1 MRPIC
6 ALLGG
11 LVFLSV
17 VTSVAR
23 AGIRDR
29 AGSLDWETFK
39 VPEYGTRLE
48 YPAGIFAAV
57 GEAEKGVGQ
66 RFESDDGHAVLSV
79 YARENDDGDTPTTYL
94 RKNLRQP
101 ARDYE
106 FLPFCP
112 RFHTLFRL
120 GVSAGGKAGLGSCG
134 DSDQSLT
141 PAARTMKP
149 SSMPSVSTAGS

>member
-6 ALLGG
+6 ALLGA
-11 LVFLSV
+11 LAFLF
-17 VTSVAR
+17 VAMF
-23 AGIRDR
+23 AAQAQLWDR
-29 AGSLDWETFK
+29 AGSLDWQTFK

-66 RFESDDGHAVLSV
+66 RFESEDGHAVLSV
-79 YARENDDGDTPTTYL
+79 YARENEDGDTPSSYL

-106 FLPFCP
+106 RVTRSFF
-112 RFHTLFRL
+112 
-120 GVSAGGKAGLGSCG
+120 AI
-134 DSDQSLT
+134 
-141 PAARTMKP
+141 
-149 SSMPSVSTAGS
+149 SMERDGTI

>member
-6 ALLGG
+6 TLLGA
-11 LVFLSV
+11 LAFLSV
-17 VTSVAR
+17 AMF
-23 AGIRDR
+23 AAQAQLWDR
-29 AGSLDWETFK
+29 AGSLDWQTFK

-48 YPAGIFAAV
+48 YPTGIFAAV

-79 YARENDDGDTPTTYL
+79 CARENEDGDTPSSYL

-106 FLPFCP
+106 RVTRSFFAISMERDGTIYYSRCN
-112 RFHTLFRL
+112 FSH
-120 GVSAGGKAGLGSCG
+120 SAGA
-134 DSDQSLT
+134 
-141 PAARTMKP
+141 PRRVREARK
-149 SSMPSVSTAGS
+149 